1 MKYRLIKYI
10 GIKFFPNNKLDYL
23 LFLIFNILF
32 SFVFIFN
39 IQLLSDVL
47 IKNQTNSYL
56 LLLPTDEPGLEEK
69 KDIVFSKFSINQD
82 IISVIEVEHDTVL
95 KKLEKKLNYKFSQDD
110 LIPQVFEIILKKN
123 KKLELEEENEELK
136 NVIKEAELFKK
147 VHNKKK
153 NKILNYLILVIS
165 FLIFFVINIIL
176 NTDYIN
182 KIKYYLTKLRNFG
195 VKDKDIIINISCGY
209 ILTQYL
215 GIGLGY
221 SFFHSIEFYYKT
233 SNILLTENI
242 VPTLIFIL
250 LQCSSCL
257 FSTILLLRKALRRVL

>member
-147 VHNKKK
+147 VHIKK
-153 NKILNYLILVIS
+153 
-165 FLIFFVINIIL
+165 
-176 NTDYIN
+176 
-182 KIKYYLTKLRNFG
+182 KIKY
-195 VKDKDIIINISCGY
+195 
-209 ILTQYL
+209 
-215 GIGLGY
+215 
-221 SFFHSIEFYYKT
+221 
-233 SNILLTENI
+233 
-242 VPTLIFIL
+242 
-250 LQCSSCL
+250 
-257 FSTILLLRKALRRVL
+257 